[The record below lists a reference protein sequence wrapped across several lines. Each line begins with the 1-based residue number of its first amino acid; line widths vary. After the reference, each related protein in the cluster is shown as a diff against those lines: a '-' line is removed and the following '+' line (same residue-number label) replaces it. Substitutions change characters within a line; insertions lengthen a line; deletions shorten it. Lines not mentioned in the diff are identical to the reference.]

1 MRLIL
6 LIKKY
11 YSFFLPYLL
20 FLLVAGIFLLS
31 NTRTETHIYLNQFLH
46 PSFNSFFTYYTHFG
60 DGLMLFA
67 FALLLLFVKFRYAFF
82 LGLTGMISGSIT
94 NLLKNFVYGHI
105 ERPYFFFKYRQSDYS
120 LNLVLP
126 EEAMNIHNS
135 FPSGHTTGAFC
146 MFVGLMLIQN
156 KPKWGYFFFV
166 FAILGGYSRVYL
178 SQHFL
183 VDIYFGSLIGT
194 IISIIG
200 WQVFENLN
208 KKEKLNWW
216 NKSLLN
222 LKSK

>member
-1 MRLIL
+1 
-6 LIKKY
+6 
-11 YSFFLPYLL
+11 
-20 FLLVAGIFLLS
+20 
-31 NTRTETHIYLNQFLH
+31 
-46 PSFNSFFTYYTHFG
+46 
-60 DGLMLFA
+60 
-67 FALLLLFVKFRYAFF
+67 
-82 LGLTGMISGSIT
+82 
-94 NLLKNFVYGHI
+94 
-105 ERPYFFFKYRQSDYS
+105 
-120 LNLVLP
+120 
-126 EEAMNIHNS
+126 
-135 FPSGHTTGAFC
+135 